1 VTWKVRT
8 FAPEKG
14 LARLERGFR
23 WRWESGKEWGL
34 KGNVGLEIGEEW
46 CLKDEVKGR
55 MEMAWV
61 GGWR

>member
-1 VTWKVRT
+1 MG
-8 FAPEKG
+8 E
-14 LARLERGFR
+14 
-23 WRWESGKEWGL
+23 WEGVETEGW
-34 KGNVGLEIGEEW
+34 NVGLEIGEEW